1 MKHHKTKS
9 STKSFNDSCIQ
20 KYGTIIQ
27 PKHQGASVK
36 GSSRSSKLKYV
47 PDLTGTIEPNSQ
59 TKKYRST
66 AKRVKTKDHVGHF
79 MFSVFL
85 SVPDKL

>member
-1 MKHHKTKS
+1 MKHHKTKV
-9 STKSFNDSCIQ
+9 STKSFNDSGIQ
-20 KYGTIIQ
+20 QYGIFIK
-27 PKHQGASVK
+27 PKHRCVGVK
-36 GSSRSSKLKYV
+36 GSNRSSKLKYV